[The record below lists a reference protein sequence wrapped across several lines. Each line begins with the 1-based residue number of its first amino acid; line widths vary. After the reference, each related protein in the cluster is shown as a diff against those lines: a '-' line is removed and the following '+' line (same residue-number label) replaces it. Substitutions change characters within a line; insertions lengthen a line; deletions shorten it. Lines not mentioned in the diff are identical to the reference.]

1 MKKHWKVAAFALV
14 AVAFWY
20 LGQSYSTIE
29 PLPEPDQ
36 QSEWLKGGVP
46 PPSRPIPM
54 QGVRWHWPW
63 EKR

>member
-1 MKKHWKVAAFALV
+1 LV